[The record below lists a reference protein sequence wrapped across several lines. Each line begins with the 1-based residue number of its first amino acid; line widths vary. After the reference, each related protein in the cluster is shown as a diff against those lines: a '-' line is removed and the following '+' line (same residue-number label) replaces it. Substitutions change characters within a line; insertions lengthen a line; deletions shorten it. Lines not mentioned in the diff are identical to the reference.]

1 MAATFVVD
9 IVSPEAII
17 WTGEATFLVAR
28 TTEGEIGIQAGHE
41 ALMGA
46 LATGSVTVDGVNS
59 DRTTIAVHGGF
70 IQVLDNTVTLL
81 TDRATI
87 VEGDSD
93 SAREAAAVMA
103 EEEAAEADSSN
114 AEGGA

>member
-17 WTGEATFLVAR
+17 WTGEASFLVAR

-46 LATGSVTVDGVNS
+46 LATGSVTVDGAAGE
-59 DRTTIAVHGGF
+59 RTTIAVHGGF

-87 VEGDSD
+87 VEGDAD

-103 EEEAAEADSSN
+103 DEEAAEESAASESSD
-114 AEGGA
+114 E